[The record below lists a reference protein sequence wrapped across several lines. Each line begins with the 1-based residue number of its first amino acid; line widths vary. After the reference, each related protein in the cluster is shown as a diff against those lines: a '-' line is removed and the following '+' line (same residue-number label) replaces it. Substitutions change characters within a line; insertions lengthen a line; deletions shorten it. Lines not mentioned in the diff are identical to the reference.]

1 MAKKDIRGHLGGKR
15 IQLCFIIFNLL
26 FLMNVVSSWKVK
38 VNFAHVKPHASN
50 LLFVGLL
57 RGSLSNFDMK
67 NYIWQHKSVKTCQQ
81 VIYMAMM
88 EILVKVS
95 IGAVSSTVRE
105 KIRKGEKEGDSW

>member
-57 RGSLSNFDMK
+57 CDSAQWASKGGHGDM
-67 NYIWQHKSVKTCQQ
+67 
-81 VIYMAMM
+81 
-88 EILVKVS
+88 
-95 IGAVSSTVRE
+95 GFF
-105 KIRKGEKEGDSW
+105 

>member
-50 LLFVGLL
+50 LLFVGILCGWPRRRAKSWLELL
-57 RGSLSNFDMK
+57 KKQLEN
-67 NYIWQHKSVKTCQQ
+67 
-81 VIYMAMM
+81 
-88 EILVKVS
+88 
-95 IGAVSSTVRE
+95 
-105 KIRKGEKEGDSW
+105 